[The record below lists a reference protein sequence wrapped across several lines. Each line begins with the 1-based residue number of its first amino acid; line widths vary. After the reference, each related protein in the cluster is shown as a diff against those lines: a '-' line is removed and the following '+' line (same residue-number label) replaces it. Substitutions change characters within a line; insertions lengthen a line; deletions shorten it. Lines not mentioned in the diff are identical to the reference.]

1 MHYYI
6 YMQAKCKSHS
16 INLYFTEL
24 TNVLHEMI
32 EMTALIMKIT
42 E

>member
-1 MHYYI
+1 
-6 YMQAKCKSHS
+6 MQAKYKSPS

-32 EMTALIMKIT
+32 EMSALIMKIAK
-42 E
+42 